1 MEISYVCL
9 EIIVNAKCWHVLV
22 AHISMCPQRCP
33 AMSSPASNL
42 WWWRKYIIIL
52 NAICID
58 HVSHT
63 YVVRDG
69 FVFAYD
75 SADFLHH

>member
-33 AMSSPASNL
+33 AMSTLTAAQPAIYDDGAN
-42 WWWRKYIIIL
+42 IL
-52 NAICID
+52 L
-58 HVSHT
+58 
-63 YVVRDG
+63 
-69 FVFAYD
+69 F
-75 SADFLHH
+75 